1 MKDYTLIV
9 ISGTHRTGKT
19 TMMQEFVKQN
29 PEFQIL
35 PFTVTKVWH
44 DVFGDRPYTM
54 DLHPADRVLF
64 QYGVLN
70 AWHKCV
76 AEHVLRNGKWVVDRG
91 PLDFATYMRLG
102 LIDCMDHEVNLQAEH
117 FVLNCIQATAG
128 LVSYEILVSPV
139 LHRINGDMV
148 EDDVTKLT
156 GKVGLMN
163 QTVFHSILRDVAQDT
178 IRSSICS
185 GYSVGQ
191 LINLQELPTEIIH
204 LGDRV
209 NWLREV
215 IDAKQK
221 GKARLQPTR

>member
-35 PFTVTKVWH
+35 PFTVTNIWH
-44 DVFGDRPYTM
+44 NVFGDRPYTM
-54 DLHPADRVLF
+54 DLEPYDRLLLQF
-64 QYGVLN
+64 GLLN
-70 AWHKCV
+70 AWIMCV
-76 AEHVLRNGKWVVDRG
+76 TDHVAKGGKWIVDRG

-102 LIDCMDHEVNLQAEH
+102 LIDCMNHDVNLQAEQ

-178 IRSSICS
+178 LRSSICS

-204 LGDRV
+204 LDARV